1 MTVNASALTSMV
13 TIDPIT
19 ITTQNWTHT
28 VVRDVVAT
36 VLTIS
41 GSLLW
46 VKLFDELARREILEA
61 KLSRKLVHV
70 TSGTF
75 FAMTWCLFG
84 DQWYSKAFATLVPSL
99 QAFRLFAIGSGLIE
113 NKNAVRAVS
122 RGGGK
127 EELLYGPF
135 YYTIVLMVTTLV
147 FWRESP
153 VGFLVVSL
161 MCGGDGVADIVGRR
175 LGKTGK
181 KWPKPFDERKSFAG
195 SAAMVVAGF
204 LFTVSLTHLF
214 GVMGFFPNN
223 RVFGGP
229 DDIGYYAV
237 ILLACLSCAV
247 VEALPASKVD
257 DNISVAAVAAL
268 LGSLA
273 FL

>member
-1 MTVNASALTSMV
+1 MDPSSTAIIVGLGEMSASHPLF
-13 TIDPIT
+13 
-19 ITTQNWTHT
+19 
-28 VVRDVVAT
+28 RDVLAT
-36 VLTIS
+36 AATIS

-46 VKLFDELARREILEA
+46 VKLFDQLAKNDILEA

-84 DQWYSKAFATLVPSL
+84 NQWYSKAFATLVPSL

-122 RGGGK
+122 REGGK

-135 YYTIVLMVTTLV
+135 YYTIVLILTTLL
-147 FWRESP
+147 FWRDSP
-153 VGFLVVSL
+153 VGFLVVSI

-175 LGKTGK
+175 LGKDGK

-195 SAAMVVAGF
+195 SVAMVIAGF
-204 LFTVSLTHLF
+204 IFTLSLTHLF
-214 GVMGFFPNN
+214 GVMGYFPNN
-223 RVFGGP
+223 HTFGGP
-229 DDIGYYAV
+229 DDFGYYV
-237 ILLACLSCAV
+237 VVFFVCFSCAV
-247 VEALPASKVD
+247 VEAFPASTVD
-257 DNISVAAVAAL
+257 DNISVATVAAV

>member
-1 MTVNASALTSMV
+1 M
-13 TIDPIT
+13 
-19 ITTQNWTHT
+19 THT

-135 YYTIVLMVTTLV
+135 YYTIVLMVTTLL

-161 MCGGDGVADIVGRR
+161 MCGGDGRRGYRRQTVG
-175 LGKTGK
+175 
-181 KWPKPFDERKSFAG
+181 E
-195 SAAMVVAGF
+195 
-204 LFTVSLTHLF
+204 
-214 GVMGFFPNN
+214 N
-223 RVFGGP
+223 R
-229 DDIGYYAV
+229 
-237 ILLACLSCAV
+237 
-247 VEALPASKVD
+247 
-257 DNISVAAVAAL
+257 
-268 LGSLA
+268 
-273 FL
+273 

>member
-1 MTVNASALTSMV
+1 MVSSMDPTTRDFMMTHA
-13 TIDPIT
+13 
-19 ITTQNWTHT
+19 

-135 YYTIVLMVTTLV
+135 YYTIVLMVTTLL

-161 MCGGDGVADIVGRR
+161 M
-175 LGKTGK
+175 
-181 KWPKPFDERKSFAG
+181 
-195 SAAMVVAGF
+195 
-204 LFTVSLTHLF
+204 
-214 GVMGFFPNN
+214 
-223 RVFGGP
+223 
-229 DDIGYYAV
+229 
-237 ILLACLSCAV
+237 
-247 VEALPASKVD
+247 
-257 DNISVAAVAAL
+257 
-268 LGSLA
+268 
-273 FL
+273 